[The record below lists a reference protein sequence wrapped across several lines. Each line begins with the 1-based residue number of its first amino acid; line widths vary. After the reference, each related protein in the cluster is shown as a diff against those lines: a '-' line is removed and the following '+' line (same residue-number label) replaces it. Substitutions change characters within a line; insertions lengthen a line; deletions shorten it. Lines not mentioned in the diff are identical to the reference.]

1 MKTATFLRNVP
12 VLAGLSDK
20 LLERVAGFGEQW
32 TVTGLSLAA
41 HRRLCPR
48 LEQAQRAFRDARTIV
63 KWPRPKRTSYDA
75 QSNAEGN
82 PVPGR
87 SEGLPLRGLYRRY
100 LVVDEINGYH
110 SDVQALGRV
119 GRVVYRA
126 PGVLVFQLR

>member
-48 LEQAQRAFRDARTIV
+48 LEQAQRTFRDARTIV

-75 QSNAEGN
+75 QSN
-82 PVPGR
+82 GR
-87 SEGLPLRGLYRRY
+87 GESSSRQIR
-100 LVVDEINGYH
+100 
-110 SDVQALGRV
+110 
-119 GRVVYRA
+119 RA
-126 PGVLVFQLR
+126 PSARPLPPLSGSRRDQRVPL